1 MLFLPAA
8 ALCCLCSALVAM
20 AAELTQDDLT
30 LTRRAGQQVSSAVDG
45 LISGELLCMVVP
57 EERQRKFRVIL
68 YYNRHSCAIGRR
80 YDHPQKNDFSAENK
94 QNGCA
99 LKIQKVNVAHS
110 ATYYCACYKSAGS
123 HSEK

>member
-30 LTRRAGQQVSSAVDG
+30 LTRRAGEQVSFSCGQIGQCD
-45 LISGELLCMVVP
+45 SGALWYQKKDKET
-57 EERQRKFRVIL
+57 FRVIL
-68 YYNRHSCAIGRR
+68 WYYRDICKIGES

-99 LKIQKVNVAHS
+99 
-110 ATYYCACYKSAGS
+110 
-123 HSEK
+123 